1 MNCTQNIK
9 YIFADFSSCLL
20 HKIYWL
26 NYNWTGI
33 FTKKK
38 PQKIKKKKSKI
49 FKNQKKEIQN
59 FQKSKKRNQ
68 KFSKIKKKKSK
79 TQKKTQKQNSNDFIT
94 HLKNYVCIKITLMF
108 LYSFVLKILIV
119 NFELCAVI
127 TLYNSFDNF
136 NSFYVSVSSIP
147 ITRITCTLIP
157 NNLDVGLFH
166 FFFLP

>member
-1 MNCTQNIK
+1 MNWN
-9 YIFADFSSCLL
+9 F
-20 HKIYWL
+20 
-26 NYNWTGI
+26 YNKT
-33 FTKKK
+33 
-38 PQKIKKKKSKI
+38 PQKNQKKEIKNLQNQKKDIKNFQKSKKKKSKI
-49 FKNQKKEIQN
+49 QKKPKN
-59 FQKSKKRNQ
+59 
-68 KFSKIKKKKSK
+68 K
-79 TQKKTQKQNSNDFIT
+79 TQTDFIT
-94 HLKNYVCIKITLMF
+94 HLINYVCIEITLMF